1 MGLAVGAASSASS
14 TSPQRVLNRL
24 VDELHGRG
32 ELPRLVV
39 LIYAAGPSA
48 LAVA

>member
-14 TSPQRVLNRL
+14 TSPQRVLTRL
-24 VDELHGRG
+24 VD

-39 LIYAAGPSA
+39 LIYAAGPRA